1 MSSIN
6 PTCKYFH
13 LALQTCLGKHTSWA
27 AGSSEHTLKFSP
39 AILTPRAPDTQ
50 TMHRR
55 SASRDHVTCPAGNP
69 CQSCMLVRIPCSVV
83 MMDSTVE
90 NCRNIPFDVY
100 HNSPLHVPHLQYTP
114 EVTPPIVCAF
124 NCTANNEKQ
133 VSGHPGAKTST
144 FLHGSYIDMADR
156 FIRI

>member
-1 MSSIN
+1 MQIFPSCIANLSWKTYKLGSRFFWTHPQIL
-6 PTCKYFH
+6 TCH
-13 LALQTCLGKHTSWA
+13 SHT
-27 AGSSEHTLKFSP
+27 
-39 AILTPRAPDTQ
+39 TPRAPDTQ